1 MKYGEQDDG
10 PLPHVYA
17 RYTARG
23 LIGGKWQNENAL
35 TINDIVKARSIVCR
49 FGFCNR
55 FCLGQTRVA
64 CDEPRDQRSR
74 SNGRYSSRYADVNII
89 MYCTCIMKALDKVIK
104 TLCENVLN

>member
-35 TINDIVKARSIVCR
+35 TINDIVKARSMCR
-49 FGFCNR
+49 FAIVFVWDKLELHATSPETSAR
-55 FCLGQTRVA
+55 AQTAGTAR
-64 CDEPRDQRSR
+64 
-74 SNGRYSSRYADVNII
+74 GMLTLTSSFTVHAS
-89 MYCTCIMKALDKVIK
+89 
-104 TLCENVLN
+104 

>member
-49 FGFCNR
+49 FAKHECASVVFARTN
-55 FCLGQTRVA
+55 
-64 CDEPRDQRSR
+64 
-74 SNGRYSSRYADVNII
+74 
-89 MYCTCIMKALDKVIK
+89 
-104 TLCENVLN
+104 